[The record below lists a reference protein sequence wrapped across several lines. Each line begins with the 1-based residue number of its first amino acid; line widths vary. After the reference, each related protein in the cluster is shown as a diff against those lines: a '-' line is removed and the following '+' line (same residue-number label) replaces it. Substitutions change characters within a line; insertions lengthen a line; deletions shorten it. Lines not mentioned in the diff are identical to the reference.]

1 MSYADPIDT
10 RIVQVVLDDLE
21 DNNNHT
27 LCELLAKAYNIPWGS
42 IPESVTEDAYQ
53 AAHEVLQAH
62 SREWLL
68 AMTAREAAHSY
79 QGGVK

>member
-1 MSYADPIDT
+1 MSYANPIDT

-27 LCELLAKAYNIPWGS
+27 LCELLAKAYGIEWGS

-53 AAHEVLQAH
+53 AAAAVIQGHRRLVAH
-62 SREWLL
+62 RYSV
-68 AMTAREAAHSY
+68 SS
-79 QGGVK
+79 